1 MASPFNKSD
10 AFSTKFPQL
19 FSAGSHLSDVPPDF
33 RGVPLKAWRMAQIT
47 AQAASPASQRYWER
61 MYVNGRPRL
70 ADAKIWTPRDS
81 YGMKG
86 V

>member
-47 AQAASPASQRYWER
+47 AQAASPAAQMYWER
-61 MYVNGRPRL
+61 LYVNGRPRL
-70 ADAKIWTPRDS
+70 AGARIWTPRDS
-81 YGMKG
+81 YGMAG